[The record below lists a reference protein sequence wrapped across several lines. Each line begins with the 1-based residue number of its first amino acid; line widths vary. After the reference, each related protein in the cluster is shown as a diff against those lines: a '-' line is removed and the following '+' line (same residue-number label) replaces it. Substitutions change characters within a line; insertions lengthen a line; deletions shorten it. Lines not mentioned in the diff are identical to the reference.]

1 MTGPLTLEQW
11 LARLGRKFGLK
22 CRLRG
27 DRVSARKFDRL
38 PQDEQQRVLASVHQV
53 HALLVRRVERRAAR
67 KSQEQQQRR
76 DAMEPQPGRR
86 VVGMQVVAGYP
97 GLSKLVYADEVKDIR
112 PSPRARQPVG
122 LPYGWSK

>member
-1 MTGPLTLEQW
+1 M
-11 LARLGRKFGLK
+11 GREFGLK

-38 PQDEQQRVLASVHQV
+38 PQDEQQRVLASVPQV
-53 HALLVRRVERRAAR
+53 HALLVRRAERRAER
-67 KSQEQQQRR
+67 RRQERQQQRR

-97 GLSKLVYADEVKDIR
+97 GLSKLVYADEVEDIR
-112 PSPRARQPVG
+112 PSPRARQLVG